1 MIVTITLFIRLV
13 LYPVAAYAFFVLAT
27 LYPRWMRSTCY
38 ALSIFFLVATWKA
51 VTTFHHLNSIYVDVT
66 LMPTLALIV
75 ILAYASVLHLSSA
88 AGLRPDAGSQS
99 VQHVKYF

>member
-38 ALSIFFLVATWKA
+38 ALSIFFLMATWKA
-51 VTTFHHLNSIYVDVT
+51 VTTFNHLNSVYVDVSLT
-66 LMPTLALIV
+66 SIVAVVV
-75 ILAYASVLHLSSA
+75 ILAFASVIYQTQPVRNRVH
-88 AGLRPDAGSQS
+88 
-99 VQHVKYF
+99 KT